1 MVYIVTCDC
10 RTGSCA
16 RTQLIH
22 DFHLSAKNA
31 LSQIKTKNILQSKA
45 YEIYQKHA
53 LQFTA

>member
-1 MVYIVTCDC
+1 MIAGQDRVP
-10 RTGSCA
+10 G
-16 RTQLIH
+16 LIH

-31 LSQIKTKNILQSKA
+31 SSQIKTKNILQSKA